1 MPDHPNETDP
11 GNATGIAAMLVS
23 MAFFTAN
30 DTCIKVLS
38 EHLPLG
44 EIIVLRGAMASL
56 YIAAFGLAVGGLHL
70 PADAP
75 RRLLG
80 WRVLA
85 EISSTLFFLTGL
97 IRLPIAD
104 ATALAQATPLVM
116 TAAAALW
123 LKEHIETRQWL
134 AALVGLV
141 GVLLIV
147 QPGSATFTPAA
158 LLVLIAVVLVVVRD
172 LATRAISRSVPTLML
187 TLMSALAVTP
197 SGFLLLPFE
206 TWVWP
211 SAGDAW
217 LVVLGGLFLAGAYG
231 FIIVAMR
238 AGDVAVIAPFRYAV
252 ILFGLMS
259 GYLVWGQFPNTIALV
274 GIAILTMAGL
284 YTFHRERSLLA
295 RVPTAGIP
303 EA

>member
-1 MPDHPNETDP
+1 MPDHSSTTH
-11 GNATGIAAMLVS
+11 GNSVGIAAMLIS
-23 MAFFTAN
+23 MAGFTAN
-30 DTCIKVLS
+30 DTCIKLLS

-56 YIAAFGLAVGGLHL
+56 YIAAFGMAVGGLHL
-70 PADAP
+70 PDDAP

-85 EISSTLFFLTGL
+85 EISSTLFFLSGL

-116 TAAAALW
+116 TAAAAIW
-123 LKEHIETRQWL
+123 LKEHIGARHWL
-134 AALVGLV
+134 AALAGLI

-147 QPGSATFTPAA
+147 QPGSAAFTPAA
-158 LLVLIAVVLVVVRD
+158 LLILIAVVLVVIRD
-172 LATRAISRSVPTLML
+172 LATRAISRTVPTLTL

-197 SGFLLLPFE
+197 AGFLLLPFE

-211 SAGDAW
+211 STSEAW
-217 LVVLGGLFLAGAYG
+217 LVVFGGLFLAGGYG

-252 ILFGLMS
+252 ILFGLIS
-259 GYLVWGQFPNTIALV
+259 GYLVWGQFPNRVALA
-274 GIAILTMAGL
+274 GIAILTIAGL

-295 RVPTAGIP
+295 RVPAAGIP